1 MSHFIQNTSIL
12 LILSSLIWIYLFIFW
27 GRKIFSTELPFWTNK
42 IFFRSLSNVR
52 DYSNESI
59 AVIIPA
65 RNEQNYIRQTLRSV
79 VKQIGRSSKI
89 ILIDDNS
96 NDLTVMKAKALF
108 KQNKILNFKIIK
120 GKELPKGW
128 SGKVWALYQGTE
140 YARTR
145 SYEYFLFIDS
155 DIVLGEKTI
164 SSMILKLK
172 NDKLKMISL
181 MARLNCKSIWENIL
195 IPPFIY
201 YFKKIYPFNNVNN
214 EKSNYSA
221 AAGGCIL
228 CKSDLFIE
236 NNLFE
241 KIKNKVIDDCNLA
254 KLIKKEGPI
263 WLGITTDIKSI
274 REYNSLWDIW
284 KMVSRTAYEQLKN
297 SLIFLLL
304 SIFAMFLIYLIAPIY
319 LISFLFDNNFTS
331 TNFTLSVLSTLLMYL
346 SFLPTAKFYNI
357 SFSYFIFFPIS
368 SFLYLIMT
376 LNSALNYYYSSG
388 NIWKGRKY
396 R

>member
-1 MSHFIQNTSIL
+1 MSHLVQNSSIL
-12 LILSSLIWIYLFIFW
+12 LILSSLIWIYLFMFW
-27 GRKIFSTELPFWTNK
+27 GRKIFSTQLPFWTNK
-42 IFFRSLSNVR
+42 IFFRSLTNIR

-65 RNEQNYIRQTLRSV
+65 RNEKNYIRKTLQSV
-79 VKQIGRSSKI
+79 VKQIGKSSKI

-96 NDLTVMKAKALF
+96 TDSTVEKATALF
-108 KQNKILNFKIIK
+108 KQNKMLNFKIIK
-120 GKELPKGW
+120 GRKLKKGW

-145 SYEYFLFIDS
+145 NFEYFLFIDS

-181 MARLNCKSIWENIL
+181 MARLNCQSIWENIL

-214 EKSNYSA
+214 KKSNCSA

-228 CKSDLFIE
+228 CKSDLFSE
-236 NNLFE
+236 DNLFE

-263 WLGITTDIKSI
+263 WLGITTDIISI

-297 SLIFLLL
+297 SLFFLLI
-304 SIFAMFLIYLIAPIY
+304 SIFVMFLIYLIAPIY
-319 LISFLFDNNFTS
+319 LISLPFEDNFNS
-331 TNFTLSVLSTLLMYL
+331 TNFALSALSTLLMYL
-346 SFLPTAKFYNI
+346 SFLPTARFYNI
-357 SFSYFIFFPIS
+357 SFSYFMFFPIS